1 MINKIGSYKLI
12 KRIASGGMADVYLAY
27 HKDTGLKVAIKLL
40 KEDLLGKEQ
49 IVERFS
55 QEGLLK
61 LTHPN
66 IVKIFSV
73 GSYDGRPYIIM
84 EYIEGSDLDDL
95 IKINRR
101 LSVNKALSIFV
112 KILSALS
119 YVHKYG
125 IIHRDIKP
133 KNILIDRKGAV
144 KLTDFGIAKSSV
156 SHIKTSTGSYL
167 GAPAYSSPEQ
177 IDGKPLDG
185 RTDIYSLGVTL
196 YEMLAGVTPFSSDSI
211 EKTYKEKFIGIHVP
225 ITRYR
230 RGLSEKII
238 DLIEKCI
245 AKNPNDRFRSVDEI
259 LQFIRKG
266 GEIKKPRPRK
276 LPIIIGSVSTALII
290 LVLVLVFNIGNDR
303 GTTLPAVT
311 RMADNDSIEEG
322 SDKIIKNINYLP
334 VINNAI
340 IILEN
345 INENDDLELEYSFED
360 LDDNNDRSVVKWYKN
375 DEYIQNFDGLKTI
388 NNSELNIGETWRAVI
403 IPYDGKE
410 YGEEIKTNDLIIP
423 APLLDLKIISDLNT
437 LSAPH
442 AIDIK
447 DNYAYIADCHEGLKI
462 IDISNKS
469 NPYIVGSLNTPGHP
483 TDIYIEGNYIY
494 IADGESGLL
503 IIDISNKGNPYIA
516 KNYKI
521 SDQAI
526 IVAIEG
532 NYAYIADGNNL
543 LSIIDIDNNKD
554 PFAVGD
560 FNLSDNIH
568 DIVVKDNYVYIANC
582 NSGLQIMNVKDKAN
596 PNIEGSYNDYAH
608 IEKVCIE
615 QNYAYLL
622 DGQNGLQIL
631 NIIDNTNP
639 ELIGVSPLPSSSSI
653 MQVYGYFAFVFD
665 NDRNLHVIDITNKEK
680 PFISSSL
687 NLSEIDTNSHLFV
700 EDDYI
705 YITYSTKDN
714 NDNII
719 ESGLKIVEINNQE
732 RGK

>member
-1 MINKIGSYKLI
+1 MV
-12 KRIASGGMADVYLAY
+12 AVYHAI
-27 HKDTGLKVAIKLL
+27 HKDTGIKVAIKIL

-49 IVERFS
+49 IVERFK

-61 LTHPN
+61 LAHPN
-66 IVKIFSV
+66 IVKIVSV

-95 IKINRR
+95 IKINRK

-133 KNILIDRKGAV
+133 KNILIDKKGTV

-177 IDGKPLDG
+177 IDGKPLDA
-185 RTDIYSLGVTL
+185 RTDIYSLGITL

-230 RGLSEKII
+230 RGLPEKII
-238 DLIEKCI
+238 SLIEKCI

-266 GEIKKPRPRK
+266 GEIKRPKPRK
-276 LPIIIGSVSTALII
+276 LPIIIGSVSSALII

-303 GTTLPAVT
+303 GTTLPAGT
-311 RMADNDSIEEG
+311 RTADNDSIEEG
-322 SDKIIKNINYLP
+322 FDKITENINYLP
-334 VINNAI
+334 VINSAI

-345 INENDDLELEYSFED
+345 ISENDDLELEYSFED
-360 LDDNNDRSVVKWYKN
+360 LDDDNDRSDIKWYKN
-375 DEYIQNFDGLKTI
+375 GEYIQNFDGLKTI
-388 NNSELNIGETWRAVI
+388 NNSELNMGETWYAVI

-410 YGEEIKTNDLIIP
+410 YGEEIKTNDLIVP
-423 APLLDLKIISDLNT
+423 TPLLNLEVVSDLNA
-437 LSAPH
+437 LRAPH
-442 AIDIK
+442 AIDIEG
-447 DNYAYIADCHEGLKI
+447 NYAYIADCHEGLKI

-469 NPYIVGSLNTPGHP
+469 NPYIIGSLDTSGHAS
-483 TDIYIEGNYIY
+483 DLCIKGNYAY
-494 IADGESGLL
+494 IADGDNGLQ
-503 IIDISNKGNPYIA
+503 IIDITSKGNPYIV
-516 KNYKI
+516 KNFNVPN
-521 SDQAI
+521 QAI
-526 IVAIEG
+526 FVVIEG
-532 NYAYIADGNNL
+532 NYAYIADGNNFL
-543 LSIIDIDNNKD
+543 NIVDIDNNRN
-554 PFAVGD
+554 PSIVGNC
-560 FNLSDNIH
+560 NLSDNIH
-568 DIVVKDNYVYIANC
+568 NIVLKDDYVYTANC
-582 NSGLQIMNVKDKAN
+582 SSGLQTVNAKDKVN
-596 PNIEGSYNDYAH
+596 PYIEGNYNDCAH
-608 IEKVCIE
+608 VEKVCIE

-622 DGQNGLQIL
+622 DGQNGLQIVD
-631 NIIDNTNP
+631 IIDKTNP
-639 ELIGVSPLPSSSSI
+639 ELLGFSPLPFSSSI
-653 MQVYGYFAFVFD
+653 MYVNGYLAYVLD
-665 NDRNLHVIDITNKEK
+665 NNGNLHIIDITNKEK

-687 NLSEIDTNSHLFV
+687 NIPEVDTNPHLFV

-705 YITYSTKDN
+705 YITYSTKDD

-719 ESGLKIVEINNQE
+719 ESGLKIVEIS
-732 RGK
+732 